1 MSNFS
6 AKGEKMKD
14 WSAYT
19 IKLTKLEN
27 EREKALTDNN
37 LALAIS
43 LQGKIIEVNAEL
55 TLWMKDNY
63 K

>member
-1 MSNFS
+1 
-6 AKGEKMKD
+6 MKD
-14 WSAYT
+14 WSEFT

-43 LQGKIIEVNAEL
+43 LQGQIIEVNAEL
-55 TLWMKDNY
+55 TLWMKESY

>member
-6 AKGEKMKD
+6 AKGEKMND